1 MMQAVH
7 VHLEGYTAF
16 FRYTGLISGNQLT
29 LPCPTYANL
38 LGLISA
44 CVDKTVCPRD
54 TRIGFEF
61 NRVSEDEDLERTDRL
76 ALEKEKL
83 NPHTKG
89 RSILRRRVHFRPSL
103 DLYLTNL
110 DLAGAF
116 DNPVGTPSLGRSQ
129 DLCWITKV
137 ETVNLTPVKSG
148 MIGATMIGAT
158 MIGRFNRVIDTSI
171 PSDIVVATE
180 WFTNDRTGYTRTVQ
194 ATGYYQVIEPDDA
207 RVHVGPIPSFQPA
220 RSAGCDLFASMEL
233 KIPKLGFV
241 RIFAKSADEHGYKEP
256 LADNTLQDL
265 QTGRRLIVNLP
276 FSHKKKR
283 ASTSSP

>member
-1 MMQAVH
+1 MQAVH

-44 CVDKTVCPRD
+44 CANKTVCPRD

-61 NRVSEDEDLERTDRL
+61 NHVSEDEDLERTDRL
-76 ALEKEKL
+76 ALEREKL
-83 NPHTKG
+83 KPHTKG
-89 RSILRRRVHFRPSL
+89 QGILRRRVHFRPSL

-110 DLAGAF
+110 DLARAF
-116 DNPVGTPSLGRSQ
+116 NNPVGTPSLGRSQ

-148 MIGATMIGAT
+148 MIGATMIG
-158 MIGRFNRVIDTSI
+158 RPNRVIDPSI
-171 PSDIVVATE
+171 MSDIVVATE

-194 ATGYYQVIEPDDA
+194 ATGYYQVIEPEDGKRRIYVAIDNLF
-207 RVHVGPIPSFQPA
+207 HPSNL
-220 RSAGCDLFASMEL
+220 S
-233 KIPKLGFV
+233 
-241 RIFAKSADEHGYKEP
+241 DEQVIYLH
-256 LADNTLQDL
+256 QW
-265 QTGRRLIVNLP
+265 
-276 FSHKKKR
+276 S
-283 ASTSSP
+283 